1 MDIFVNFVS
10 WFLLVGGALFCVVG
24 SIGLLRMPDAFTR
37 LHAASIIDT
46 LGFLMV
52 MSGLII
58 QTGLTLTTLRLLIVV
73 FLIIF
78 TSPVAGH
85 ALANAMKHKN
95 VKPVLHEDKWLNKL
109 KSE

>member
-1 MDIFVNFVS
+1 MDIFINFIS
-10 WFLLVGGALFCVVG
+10 WFLLVGGAFFCVVG

-52 MSGLII
+52 MLGLII

-73 FLIIF
+73 FLIFCSKPSGVTTILI
-78 TSPVAGH
+78 SSSS
-85 ALANAMKHKN
+85 N
-95 VKPVLHEDKWLNKL
+95 V
-109 KSE
+109 